1 MTYFYLLLVLAAILC
16 LDLYSSSLQNALN
29 QSNKQTGETPLIR
42 SCFIQN
48 KCVVEYLINSK
59 VCDLNKL
66 DYQNKTALYI
76 SL

>member
-1 MTYFYLLLVLAAILC
+1 MNI
-16 LDLYSSSLQNALN
+16 DLYSSSLQNALN

-48 KCVVEYLINSK
+48 KNVVEYLINSK

-76 SL
+76 SLYKII